1 MEKKKSNIISSF
13 TGAPVI
19 KSNLGLMI
27 AFLILCLGAS
37 IVLGDTFFAWKNFS
51 NVLRQL
57 STNMFL
63 ACGMTL
69 VIMLGG
75 IDLSVGST
83 IAMVGCFVAGFISY
97 QNILKVSQSAGL

>member
-1 MEKKKSNIISSF
+1 MKEKKSGVLSKSGSL
-13 TGAPVI
+13 AVI
-19 KSNLGLMI
+19 KNNMGLLL
-27 AFLILCLGAS
+27 AFLVLCAGAT
-37 IVLGDTFFAWKNFS
+37 IILGDTFFAWRNFS

-75 IDLSVGST
+75 IDLSVGS
-83 IAMVGCFVAGFISY
+83 VFGQDFCFNFWLL
-97 QNILKVSQSAGL
+97 NLDH

>member
-1 MEKKKSNIISSF
+1 MKEKKSGIFSKSGSL
-13 TGAPVI
+13 AVI
-19 KSNLGLMI
+19 KNNMGLLL
-27 AFLILCLGAS
+27 AFLVLCVGAT
-37 IVLGDTFFAWKNFS
+37 IVLGDTFFAWRNFS

-75 IDLSVGST
+75 IRPRRCTGR
-83 IAMVGCFVAGFISY
+83 
-97 QNILKVSQSAGL
+97 